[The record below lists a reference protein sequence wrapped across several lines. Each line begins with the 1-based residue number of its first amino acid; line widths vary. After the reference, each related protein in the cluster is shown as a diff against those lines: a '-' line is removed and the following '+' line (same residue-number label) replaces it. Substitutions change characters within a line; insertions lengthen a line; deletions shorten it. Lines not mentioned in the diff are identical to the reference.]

1 MKQKLGLA
9 LSLSLVAATASASD
23 VDVNTIQG
31 IQCDIHADHCQLVL
45 EKPISSTACLKNAV
59 VVPAEKQQLLS
70 VLSSAMF
77 TGTQVKVHFASE
89 CVNGAYELQTF
100 DLVQ

>member
-1 MKQKLGLA
+1 MNHKIGL
-9 LSLSLVAATASASD
+9 LFSLSFAVAAANAAEE
-23 VDVNTIQG
+23 VNTIQS
-31 IQCDIHADHCQLVL
+31 IQCDIKASHCQLAF
-45 EKPISSTACLKNAV
+45 EKPIFSTSCTKNAV
-59 VVPAEKQQLLS
+59 VIPAEKQQLIS